1 MGEGIGK
8 RPFWMHQLVEY
19 ILGGALVASGLQSR
33 TPLVPSVLG
42 GLIMMTAAITRGP
55 LAAFRVIGKRM
66 HRRLDLV
73 VIGITFFAALQPW
86 VSIESGARFII
97 IAIGVVH
104 LVVWTQSS
112 YVERV
117 KAPKQAPDASSGD
130 RSIDLGR
137 SAGRLVGG
145 GVNAVRRAR
154 AKHSGTDDPS

>member
-8 RPFWMHQLVEY
+8 RPFWMHQLAEY
-19 ILGGALVASGLQSR
+19 MLGGALVASGLQSR
-33 TPLVPSVLG
+33 TPLIPSLLG
-42 GLIMMTAAITRGP
+42 GLIMLNAAITRGP
-55 LAAFRVIGKRM
+55 LAAFRGIGRRM

-73 VIGITFFAALQPW
+73 VIALTFFGALQPW

-112 YVERV
+112 FLERV
-117 KAPKQAPDASSGD
+117 KTPKQAPDASSGD
-130 RSIDLGR
+130 RSTDLGR

-154 AKHSGTDDPS
+154 AKHDTPDDAS